1 MIKRY
6 VTVFTLLGLFL
17 VASPQKVA
25 SEGKAGK
32 FGLGF
37 ELGDPTGF
45 NAKYWLTNLTAFDFV
60 VGWNSWGGYGNGP
73 QGYNDSRCYGDG
85 FYRDNRNYCLD
96 GRYNY
101 YDRYDEAGWDI
112 FHFHADYLI
121 HNFNV
126 IHASIPIGLF
136 YGFGVQYEYWRR
148 YYYANWVAARGSFG
162 VDFTPKTIPFD
173 FFFELAPV
181 FYIIGKPQNHFDV
194 NGGIGARF
202 WF

>member
-6 VTVFTLLGLFL
+6 VTVFALMGLLFL
-17 VASPQKVA
+17 ASPKEAA

-45 NAKYWLTNLTAFDFV
+45 NAKYWLTNLNAFDFV
-60 VGWNSWGGYGNGP
+60 VGWNSWGRDRNIYSHEACYDGVYYTNHRGECDDWRTDGYGWN
-73 QGYNDSRCYGDG
+73 Q
-85 FYRDNRNYCLD
+85 
-96 GRYNY
+96 
-101 YDRYDEAGWDI
+101 
-112 FHFHADYLI
+112 FHFHLDYLLHRFDI
-121 HNFNV
+121 
-126 IHASIPIGLF
+126 IQASIPLPLYYGAGL
-136 YGFGVQYEYWRR
+136 QYEYRQYWIDDS
-148 YYYANWVAARGSFG
+148 WVGVRGTFG
-162 VDFTPKTIPFD
+162 IAFMPKTIPFD

-181 FYIIGKPQNHFDV
+181 MYVIPAPDFDV